1 MLESVWLRRGQS
13 MVYRVIVTKRAEEL
27 IDKLV
32 NYLLLKLKNKQAA
45 FHLLDGI
52 EKIYDRLEDNPL
64 QFPICQDIYLE
75 SKGYREAIIPEMEYI
90 IVFHVVN
97 DEVIIMGAFHQ
108 LEKYQI
114 KL

>member
-1 MLESVWLRRGQS
+1 MG
-13 MVYRVIVTKRAEEL
+13 YKVIITKRAEEL

-32 NYLLLKLKNKQAA
+32 NYLLLKLKNKQAT

-52 EKIYDRLEDNPL
+52 EKIYDRLEDNPF

-75 SKGYREAIIPEMEYI
+75 SKGYHEAIIPEMDCI
-90 IVFHVVN
+90 IVFQILN

-114 KL
+114 KLQRLFLNKSKFLA